1 MFELAGIRHRYG
13 AITAVEVPE
22 WRVAAGEA
30 WLLAG
35 QSGSGKSTLLHILA
49 GLTRPTTGSVV
60 VGNTDVA
67 ALSESARDRWRGR
80 TVGLVPQRLHLVGAL
95 DVRDNLRL
103 AHTLAGV
110 RVDDARITALLEA
123 VGVIGLARRFPSQLS
138 QGQAQRVAIAR
149 AVVNRPVLVLADEP
163 TANLDDYHAAQ
174 ALELL
179 RGQAAETGSTLVVAS
194 HDVRARSLLPNLF
207 VLPVRDVKS
216 PTPSMGVQ

>member
-1 MFELAGIRHRYG
+1 MFELVGIRHRYG

-22 WRVAAGEA
+22 WRAAAGEA

-49 GLTRPTTGSVV
+49 GLTKPTVGSVII
-60 VGNTDVA
+60 GDTDIA

-80 TVGLVPQRLHLVGAL
+80 NVGLVPQRLHLVGAL

-103 AHTLAGV
+103 AHSLAGLP
-110 RVDDARITALLEA
+110 VDEAHLMALLEA
-123 VGVIGLARRFPSQLS
+123 VGVIELARRFPSQLS
-138 QGQAQRVAIAR
+138 HGQAQRVAIAR

-163 TANLDDYHAAQ
+163 TANLDDFHAAQ

-179 RGQAAETGSTLVVAS
+179 RGQAIEAGATLVVAS
-194 HDVRARSLLPNLF
+194 HDARVRSLLPNLF
-207 VLPVRDVKS
+207 TLPASNVAAPAASV
-216 PTPSMGVQ
+216 GVH